1 MKKLII
7 TCALTGSGPSK
18 ERFPALPVTIDEIIE
33 DAVRCGQAGASIVH
47 IHARDKDGVNCH
59 DQSVFQAIYDGI
71 KARSPELIVQLST
84 GGRKGESADQR
95 STALLCNPEMASF
108 CTGTVN
114 FPTGIYENGPAMV
127 EQFAQM
133 FHERNIKP
141 ELEIFDTHM
150 VAKALELRDRGL
162 LHDPLYFNLILGVKN
177 AQPPT
182 VGQLAYLLSML
193 PSNAEWSISG
203 IGPHQINTVMLGIAL
218 GGHVR
223 VGLEDNQYLRK
234 GVPATNEAL
243 VQRVVRLADEA
254 GRQIATPEEARAI
267 LHI

>member
-7 TCALTGSGPSK
+7 TCALTGSVPSK
-18 ERFPALPVTIDEIIE
+18 QRFPALPITVDEIVE
-33 DAVRCGQAGASIVH
+33 DAVRCRNAGAAIVH
-47 IHARDKDGVNCH
+47 IHARDKDGINCH
-59 DQSVFQAIYDGI
+59 DQGIFQAIYDGI
-71 KARSPELIVQLST
+71 KSRCPELIVQLST
-84 GGRKGESADQR
+84 GGRKGESADAR

-114 FPTGIYENGPAMV
+114 FPTGIYENGPEMV
-127 EQFAQM
+127 ERFAKM
-133 FHERNIKP
+133 FAERNIKP

-150 VAKALELRDRGL
+150 VSKAIELRDQGL
-162 LHDPLYFNLILGVKN
+162 LQDPLYFNLILGVKN

-193 PSNAEWSISG
+193 PHNAEWSISG
-203 IGPHQINTVMLGIAL
+203 IGPHQIKTIMLGIAL

-223 VGLEDNQYLRK
+223 VGLEDNQYLSK

-243 VQRVVRLADEA
+243 VQRVVRLANEA
-254 GRQIATPEEARAI
+254 GREIASPDEARSI